1 MLNQCQFIGNLGKD
15 PEIRQTTN
23 GNKVASFSVAVTEKW
38 KSKAGEM
45 QERTEW
51 VNVVVWSEGLVGVVE
66 KYLSKGSKVFISG
79 KMQTRKWEKDGV
91 DRYAT
96 EIVLQGFD
104 AKMVMLS
111 AKNDDAPQHSADEPR
126 KVNMAE
132 LEDEIPF

>member
-15 PEIRQTTN
+15 PEIRTTQS

-38 KSKAGEM
+38 KSKGGEM

-91 DRYAT
+91 DRYTT

-104 AKMVMLS
+104 AKMIMLG
-111 AKNDDAPQHSADEPR
+111 AKNDDAPKQKSAGTYAPIDD
-126 KVNMAE
+126 
-132 LEDEIPF
+132 LEDEIPWN